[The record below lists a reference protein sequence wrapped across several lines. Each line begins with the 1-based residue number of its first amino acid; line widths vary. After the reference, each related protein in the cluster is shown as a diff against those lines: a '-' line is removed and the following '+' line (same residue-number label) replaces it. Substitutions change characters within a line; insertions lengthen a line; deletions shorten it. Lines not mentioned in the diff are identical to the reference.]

1 MAQSRP
7 KSNRIDD
14 LNKQL
19 KIESPNELLE
29 LAIGFQRSQVLFSFV
44 ELEIPKILHEKNLTA
59 KELSEKLLIDPIAM
73 ERFLNA
79 SVILGLLETDNK
91 NYKNTALAEYFL
103 VKGNEF
109 YLGGQIRRYQ
119 NHSYPLWIAL
129 TEKLK
134 SWKHGES
141 ENETPDEE
149 DQGADSM
156 AEQHNL
162 ALLHGYALAKAFD
175 FSNYKR
181 VLDLGGGT
189 GAMSIG
195 LCETFPNLRA
205 TVFDLPENVEK
216 AEEFITASNL
226 KNQIKTIGGDVT
238 KDELPEDFDV
248 ALLANLVSVF
258 DAETNK
264 KLLADIYKKL
274 PENGACIISGWI
286 LDENR
291 LSPEISVLFCLE
303 DICWKSPDVEK
314 NFGVYKSWL
323 EEAGF
328 KRVEYKTYLEPT
340 RLICAYK

>member
-1 MAQSRP
+1 MAQSR
-7 KSNRIDD
+7 SQSDGIND
-14 LNKQL
+14 LKNQL

-44 ELEIPKILHEKNLTA
+44 ELEIPGSLHEKNLTA
-59 KELSEKLLIDPIAM
+59 KELTEKLSIDEIAM

-79 SVILGLLETDNK
+79 CVILGLLEKENDT
-91 NYKNTALAEYFL
+91 YKNAALAEYFL
-103 VKGNEF
+103 VKGQKF
-109 YLGGQIRRYQ
+109 YLGGQINRYK
-119 NHSYPLWIAL
+119 NRSYPLWAKL

-134 SWKHGES
+134 SWEQGMESGEA
-141 ENETPDEE
+141 PDDE

-195 LCETFPNLRA
+195 LCESCENLSA

-216 AEEFITASNL
+216 AHEFIAKSNL
-226 KNQIKTIGGDVT
+226 QNRIEAVGSDLT
-238 KDELPEDFDV
+238 KDDLPDDFDV

-274 PENGACIISGWI
+274 PENGVCLISGWI

-291 LSPEISVLFCLE
+291 LAPEISALFCLE
-303 DICWKSPDVEK
+303 DICWQSPDVEK

-323 EEAGF
+323 EAVGF
-328 KRVEYKTYLEPT
+328 RNVEYKTYLEPT

>member
-1 MAQSRP
+1 M
-7 KSNRIDD
+7 
-14 LNKQL
+14 NKKT

-29 LAIGFQRSQVLFSFV
+29 LAIGFQKSQVLFSFV
-44 ELEIPKILHEKNLTA
+44 ELEIPKFLNEENSTA
-59 KELSEKLLIDPIAM
+59 KELAEKLLIDALAM

-79 SVILGLLETDNK
+79 CVVVGLLEREKET
-91 NYKNTALAEYFL
+91 YKNTALAEYFL

-109 YLGGQIRRYQ
+109 YLGGQIARYK
-119 NHSYPLWIAL
+119 NRSYPQWENL

-134 SWKHGES
+134 TWKYGETNS
-141 ENETPDEE
+141 ETPDDE

-162 ALLHGYALAKAFD
+162 ALLHGYALSKAFD
-175 FSNYKR
+175 FSSYKR

-195 LCETFPNLRA
+195 LCESYENLKA

-216 AEEFITASNL
+216 AGEFIVKSDLQKRIETV
-226 KNQIKTIGGDVT
+226 GGDIT
-238 KDELPEDFDV
+238 KDNLPDDFDV

-258 DAETNK
+258 DVKTNK
-264 KLLADIYKKL
+264 NLVANIYKKL
-274 PENGACIISGWI
+274 PENGVCIISGWI

-291 LSPEISVLFCLE
+291 LSPEVSVLFCLE
-303 DICWKSPDVEK
+303 DISWNSPDVERS
-314 NFGVYKSWL
+314 FSIYKSWL

-328 KRVEYKTYLEPT
+328 KRIEYKTYLEPT
-340 RLICAYK
+340 RLICAFK

>member
-1 MAQSRP
+1 LKKQS
-7 KSNRIDD
+7 
-14 LNKQL
+14 

-29 LAIGFQRSQVLFSFV
+29 LAIGYQKSQVLFSFV
-44 ELEIPKILHEKNLTA
+44 ELEIPKLFHEKNLTA
-59 KELSEKLLIDPIAM
+59 KELAERLSIDSVAM

-79 SVILGLLETDNK
+79 CIVAGLLERENGI
-91 NYKNTALAEYFL
+91 YRNTALTEYFL

-119 NHSYPLWIAL
+119 DRSYPLWENL

-134 SWKHGES
+134 TWKYGKT
-141 ENETPDEE
+141 NPKTPEEE

-175 FSNYKR
+175 FLKYKR

-195 LCETFPNLRA
+195 LCENYENLSA
-205 TVFDLPENVEK
+205 IVFDLPENAEK
-216 AEEFITASNL
+216 AGEFISKSNL
-226 KNQIKTIGGDVT
+226 QTRIQAVGGDIT
-238 KDELPEDFDV
+238 KDDLPDDFDV

-264 KLLADIYKKL
+264 KLLTKIYKKL
-274 PENGACIISGWI
+274 PENGVCIISGWI
-286 LDENR
+286 LDEDR
-291 LSPEISVLFCLE
+291 LSPEVSVLFCLE
-303 DICWKSPDVEK
+303 DINWSSPDVER
-314 NFGVYKSWL
+314 NIGVYKSWL
-323 EEAGF
+323 KNAGF
-328 KRVEYKTYLEPT
+328 RKIEYKTYLEPT
-340 RLICAYK
+340 RLIYAFK